1 LFWAPNGFACSEVR
15 PGRGFGKKR
24 MNEKANSETA
34 CMRKSLRPALIVS
47 HETVTE
53 RTTFLRHLLVGLVDE
68 SISTVLIRP
77 PGCDME
83 PLVPAP
89 VTVLTHPLLDMP
101 LTEHLGVERLAL
113 QLEKCRP
120 TVLHCLSEKR
130 MGLARR
136 LARRLNLPYV
146 QAVNSLSERFSRL
159 SVSPQHCQAIAVPTE
174 TVRVSV
180 AKACFRLADRIR
192 QINIGTFVEQ
202 EPLCFSE
209 PSRLPSI
216 VMTQPF
222 RRVSDFENV
231 FKAIE
236 TLLADGREFVVVVM
250 GSGGAE
256 HRLRRF
262 LAEHDLTSAVT
273 VVPTLHPWRSV
284 LAAADIFVQPQPLRA
299 FSVFL
304 LEAMGLGTAVA
315 ACLGG
320 VDDMIIPNQTA
331 AVFDPDSESSIR
343 QTLAQLLDQP
353 DLARR
358 LARTAQEHVRAS
370 YSASTMISATLKT
383 YTEVQQQYHG

>member
-1 LFWAPNGFACSEVR
+1 
-15 PGRGFGKKR
+15 
-24 MNEKANSETA
+24 MNEKANSDTA
-34 CMRKSLRPALIVS
+34 RMRKSLRPVLIVS
-47 HETVTE
+47 NETVTE
-53 RTTFLRHLLVGLVDE
+53 YTTFLRHLLVGFVGE
-68 SISTVLIRP
+68 SLSTVLIRP

-83 PLVPAP
+83 PIVPAP

-120 TVLHCLSEKR
+120 TVLHCLSETR

-159 SVSPQHCQAIAVPTE
+159 SVSPEHCQAIAVPTE
-174 TVRVSV
+174 TVRAGV
-180 AKACFRLADRIR
+180 ARACFRFADRVR
-192 QINIGTFVEQ
+192 QINIGTCVER
-202 EPLCFSE
+202 EPVCFSE

-216 VMTQPF
+216 VMAQSF

-231 FKAIE
+231 FKAIKA
-236 TLLADGREFVVVVM
+236 LLAEGREFVVVVM
-250 GSGGAE
+250 GPGAAE
-256 HRLRRF
+256 RHLRRF
-262 LAEHDLTSAVT
+262 LAQHDLAPAVT
-273 VVPTLHPWRSV
+273 IVPTLQPWRSV
-284 LAAADIFVQPQPLRA
+284 LAAADIFVQPQPLRT

-331 AVFDPDSESSIR
+331 AVFEPDSEPSIR
-343 QTLAQLLDQP
+343 RTLARLLDQH
-353 DLARR
+353 DFAQR

-370 YSASTMISATLKT
+370 YSASTMIADTLKT
-383 YTEVQQQYHG
+383 YTEAQRHYHG